1 MAWGTRVALRRPSQ
15 NRLKIGVRR
24 EGTVSNQLLETRR
37 LTRTDGG
44 DPASICLVARRGGY
58 ILVILSVT
66 IQRPKKS
73 HNHKII
79 PGTSTGLADVAS
91 RRPTRSRADAAG
103 VRVSRLPYIYP
114 ATAGRGDVCLSPVP
128 DDHAAVSTA
137 AAARDAAGS
146 VEPRG
151 PARTVSAV
159 CFRGGVAS
167 PVFR

>member
-1 MAWGTRVALRRPSQ
+1 MAWGARVALRRAPR
-15 NRLKIGVRR
+15 NRLKIDAPK
-24 EGTVSNQLLETRR
+24 EGTVSDTRILASTSHGR
-37 LTRTDGG
+37 LRSGVDLFGRASRGLHLGG
-44 DPASICLVARRGGY
+44 TFSNYPASLNF
-58 ILVILSVT
+58 
-66 IQRPKKS
+66 

-103 VRVSRLPYIYP
+103 VRVSRLPYKYP